1 MWIKLHLLSQNAGQ
15 KYWFLCN
22 WPNIFSTFAPI
33 NGIFTLLYEKIY
45 QILRDCRHY
54 FRSAL
59 IRTSCHPPLQW
70 QRTPFRWIGTGLKW
84 CCNICK
90 GRTFNLFSIFK
101 WGRKEGLTTVVSVKG
116 TTIIELFSR
125 QEIFIYVNKNI
136 YFHEEK

>member
-1 MWIKLHLLSQNAGQ
+1 MWIKLHLLSQNAVQ

-90 GRTFNLFSIFK
+90 GRTFNLFPIFK
-101 WGRKEGLTTVVSVKG
+101 WGRKEGLITVCISKRDNHYRIIFTT
-116 TTIIELFSR
+116 R
-125 QEIFIYVNKNI
+125 NI
-136 YFHEEK
+136 YFHVNNSLKSCC